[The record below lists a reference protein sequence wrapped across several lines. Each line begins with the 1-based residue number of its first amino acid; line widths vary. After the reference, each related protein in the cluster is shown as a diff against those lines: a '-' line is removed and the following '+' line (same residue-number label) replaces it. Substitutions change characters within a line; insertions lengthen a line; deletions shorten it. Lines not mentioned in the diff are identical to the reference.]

1 MPLLVSHLLWQSRA
15 VPFAGF
21 LQIGVSSLAQRRTV
35 VDGVPQ
41 QGDIIKLDLN
51 PRKGHEQQ
59 GFRPVIVLSNNIVS
73 QYTNVVIV
81 APISTTQR
89 KLPLYRNLP
98 DNLNTKGSV
107 LLDQL
112 VTLDYKARS
121 FQFVEKV
128 PVDFLLQLLS
138 VTQRIFT
145 V

>member
-1 MPLLVSHLLWQSRA
+1 
-15 VPFAGF
+15 
-21 LQIGVSSLAQRRTV
+21 V
-35 VDGVPQ
+35 VNDVPQ

-73 QYTNVVIV
+73 QYTNVVIA

-89 KLPLYRNLP
+89 RLPLYSELP
-98 DNLNTKGSV
+98 DNLTTKGTV

-121 FQFVEKV
+121 FQFIEKV
-128 PVDFLLQLLS
+128 SSDFLLQLLG

-145 V
+145 I

>member
-1 MPLLVSHLLWQSRA
+1 M
-15 VPFAGF
+15 
-21 LQIGVSSLAQRRTV
+21 

-73 QYTNVVIV
+73 QYTNVVIA

-89 KLPLYRNLP
+89 RLPLYRDLP
-98 DNLNTKGSV
+98 DNLNTKGTV

-121 FQFVEKV
+121 FQFIEKV
-128 PVDFLLQLLS
+128 PADLLLQLLN

>member
-1 MPLLVSHLLWQSRA
+1 
-15 VPFAGF
+15 
-21 LQIGVSSLAQRRTV
+21 V

-73 QYTNVVIV
+73 QYTNVVIA

-89 KLPLYRNLP
+89 KLPLYRDLP
-98 DNLNTKGSV
+98 DNLNTKGTV

-121 FQFVEKV
+121 FQFIEKV
-128 PVDFLLQLLS
+128 PADLLLQLLN

>member
-1 MPLLVSHLLWQSRA
+1 
-15 VPFAGF
+15 
-21 LQIGVSSLAQRRTV
+21 V
-35 VDGVPQ
+35 VGGVPQ

-73 QYTNVVIV
+73 QYTNVVIA

-89 KLPLYRNLP
+89 RLPLYHDLP
-98 DNLNTKGSV
+98 DNLNTKGTV

-121 FQFVEKV
+121 CQFIEKV
-128 PVDFLLQLLS
+128 SFDFLLQLLS

>member
-1 MPLLVSHLLWQSRA
+1 
-15 VPFAGF
+15 
-21 LQIGVSSLAQRRTV
+21 V
-35 VDGVPQ
+35 VNGVPQ
-41 QGDIIKLDLN
+41 QGDIIKLDLD

-73 QYTNVVIV
+73 QYTNVVIA

-89 KLPLYRNLP
+89 RLPLYRDLP
-98 DNLNTKGSV
+98 DNFITKGTV

-121 FQFVEKV
+121 FQFIEKV
-128 PVDFLLQLLS
+128 SSDFLLQLLG

>member
-1 MPLLVSHLLWQSRA
+1 
-15 VPFAGF
+15 
-21 LQIGVSSLAQRRTV
+21 V
-35 VDGVPQ
+35 VDGIPQ
-41 QGDIIKLDLN
+41 QGDIIMLDLN

-73 QYTNVVIV
+73 HYTNVIIA

-89 KLPLYRNLP
+89 RLPLYHELP
-98 DNLNTKGSV
+98 GNLNTKGTV

-112 VTLDYKARS
+112 ITLDYKARS

-128 PVDFLLQLLS
+128 PTAYLMQLLS
-138 VTQRIFT
+138 ITQRIFT

>member
-1 MPLLVSHLLWQSRA
+1 MVN
-15 VPFAGF
+15 
-21 LQIGVSSLAQRRTV
+21 
-35 VDGVPQ
+35 GVPQ
-41 QGDIIKLDLN
+41 QGDIIKLDLD

-73 QYTNVVIV
+73 QYTNVVIA
-81 APISTTQR
+81 APISTTKR
-89 KLPLYRNLP
+89 RLPLYRDLP
-98 DNLNTKGSV
+98 DNFTTKGTV

-128 PVDFLLQLLS
+128 PSDFLLQLLG

>member
-1 MPLLVSHLLWQSRA
+1 MVN
-15 VPFAGF
+15 
-21 LQIGVSSLAQRRTV
+21 
-35 VDGVPQ
+35 GVPQ

-73 QYTNVVIV
+73 QYTNVVIA

-89 KLPLYRNLP
+89 RLPLYRNLP
-98 DNLNTKGSV
+98 DNLNTKGTV

-121 FQFVEKV
+121 FQFVEKA
-128 PVDFLLQLLS
+128 PSDFLLQLLG

>member
-1 MPLLVSHLLWQSRA
+1 M
-15 VPFAGF
+15 
-21 LQIGVSSLAQRRTV
+21 

-59 GFRPVIVLSNNIVS
+59 GFRPVIVLSNNIIS
-73 QYTNVVIV
+73 QYTNVVIT

-89 KLPLYRNLP
+89 RLPLYRDLPENLI
-98 DNLNTKGSV
+98 TKGTV

-112 VTLDYKARS
+112 VTLDYKARH
-121 FQFVEKV
+121 FHFVEKV
-128 PVDFLLQLLS
+128 SSDFLLQLLN

-145 V
+145 I

>member
-1 MPLLVSHLLWQSRA
+1 M
-15 VPFAGF
+15 
-21 LQIGVSSLAQRRTV
+21 

-59 GFRPVIVLSNNIVS
+59 GFRPVIVLSNNIIS

-89 KLPLYRNLP
+89 RLPLYHDLP
-98 DNLNTKGSV
+98 DNFNTKGTV

-121 FQFVEKV
+121 FQFIEKV
-128 PVDFLLQLLS
+128 SSDFLLQLLS

-145 V
+145 L

>member
-1 MPLLVSHLLWQSRA
+1 MVN
-15 VPFAGF
+15 
-21 LQIGVSSLAQRRTV
+21 
-35 VDGVPQ
+35 GVPQ
-41 QGDIIKLDLN
+41 QGDIIKLDLD

-73 QYTNVVIV
+73 KYTNVVIA

-89 KLPLYRNLP
+89 RLPLYRDLP
-98 DNLNTKGSV
+98 ENLNTKGTV

-128 PVDFLLQLLS
+128 YSDFLLQLLG

>member
-1 MPLLVSHLLWQSRA
+1 
-15 VPFAGF
+15 
-21 LQIGVSSLAQRRTV
+21 V

-59 GFRPVIVLSNNIVS
+59 GFRPVIVLSNNIVP
-73 QYTNVVIV
+73 QYTNVVIA

-89 KLPLYRNLP
+89 RLPLYRDLP
-98 DNLNTKGSV
+98 DNLTTKGTV

-121 FQFVEKV
+121 FQFIEKV
-128 PVDFLLQLLS
+128 PSDFLLQLLS

>member
-1 MPLLVSHLLWQSRA
+1 MVN
-15 VPFAGF
+15 
-21 LQIGVSSLAQRRTV
+21 
-35 VDGVPQ
+35 GVPQ

-51 PRKGHEQQ
+51 LRKGHEQQ

-73 QYTNVVIV
+73 QYTNVVIA

-89 KLPLYRNLP
+89 RLPLYHDLP
-98 DNLNTKGSV
+98 ENLNTKGTV

-121 FQFVEKV
+121 FQFIEEI
-128 PVDFLLQLLS
+128 PSDFLLQLLV